1 MIFPPINIKPFGVH
15 AVLIEWPNEV
25 SEAILNV
32 ILRFEAYLKENFLD
46 GDNWEAVPSYNSL
59 LLVNKLQTIDFTKFS
74 EQINDCYHQIKE
86 AEHKERFLWR
96 LPVSYDK
103 EFGIDLDELSQ
114 KLNLSA
120 KEIIALHTNEVYTIY
135 GIGFLPGFLY
145 LGGLNNTLELPR
157 RATPRSKVF
166 KGSVGIAGKQTGI
179 YPQESPG
186 GWYIIGNCS
195 VPIFDVKRE
204 EPCFVNIGDKIQ
216 FYEISRA
223 EYDLHKIEAEVGI
236 YKVEKIKIDA

>member
-1 MIFPPINIKPFGVH
+1 MLPPITIKPFGVH

-25 SEAILNV
+25 SESILNV
-32 ILRFEAYLKENFLD
+32 ILQFEVYLKGNILNE
-46 GDNWEAVPSYNSL
+46 DNWESVPSYNSL
-59 LLVNKLQTIDFTKFS
+59 LLVNKLKTIEFAEFS
-74 EQINDCYHQIKE
+74 EEINACYHQVKE
-86 AEHKERFLWR
+86 TKHKERFLWR
-96 LPVSYDK
+96 LPVSYDA
-103 EFGIDLDELSQ
+103 EFGIDLEELSK
-114 KLNLSA
+114 KLNLSV
-120 KEIIALHTNEVYTIY
+120 KEIITLHTNEVYTIY

-145 LGGLNNTLELPR
+145 LGGLNKALELPR
-157 RATPRSKVF
+157 RATPRLKVS

-195 VPIFDVKRE
+195 VPIFDVKRD

-236 YKVEKIKIDA
+236 YKIEKIKIDA